1 MATFVEMIEAAES
14 RVIEYRLI
22 ADNEKEGR
30 VFFEDDAD
38 RLLAAVLA
46 VESRIEWLGL
56 MLAPL
61 FSGQPQVQVPV
72 SPLHGE
78 QTLDMP

>member
-1 MATFVEMIEAAES
+1 MATFIEMIEAAES

-22 ADNEKEGR
+22 ADNEEKGLY
-30 VFFEDDAD
+30 FEEDESAD

-56 MLAPL
+56 LLAPMMQ
-61 FSGQPQVQVPV
+61 GQPVVTINESKP
-72 SPLHGE
+72 
-78 QTLDMP
+78 